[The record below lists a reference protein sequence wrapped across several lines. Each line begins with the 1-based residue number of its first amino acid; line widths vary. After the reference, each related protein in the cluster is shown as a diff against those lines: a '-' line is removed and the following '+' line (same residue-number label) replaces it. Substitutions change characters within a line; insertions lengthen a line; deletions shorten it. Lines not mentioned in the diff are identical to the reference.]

1 MFSGHHH
8 SIEGSFGSQGARA
21 EALRV
26 KFKLVSFPLNV
37 LSLSPQQQH
46 LCPRAKHCQSK
57 GTRVGA
63 QSRPEHVIR
72 QSWQD
77 SQSLRQLPIHSLCE
91 HKQWFSLLH
100 SDPVLVLCQ
109 SYPPQLRNLL
119 GNVAF
124 VLLGSWSEEGIWNR
138 LGHMLGCPRK
148 SLQQILLFMNEIL
161 FFYSHLVSPTSI
173 EICYWGSSSWCWTLW
188 LGNLRCGS
196 NHSPGRTSEPGISPF
211 HFYVPYQ
218 GYGPNLITSPFQLD
232 STRILLKSLDSNSP
246 QFFSVRI
253 ALHVG
258 EHVQVSMFLMC
269 SLREVSSSP
278 LLCHRGL
285 FLHYL
290 FI

>member
-1 MFSGHHH
+1 M
-8 SIEGSFGSQGARA
+8 
-21 EALRV
+21 
-26 KFKLVSFPLNV
+26 
-37 LSLSPQQQH
+37 
-46 LCPRAKHCQSK
+46 
-57 GTRVGA
+57 GA

-109 SYPPQLRNLL
+109 FYPPQLHNLL

-173 EICYWGSSSWCWTLW
+173 AARRRLSPAISSYLSL
-188 LGNLRCGS
+188 S
-196 NHSPGRTSEPGISPF
+196 VFRTVKGCNIP
-211 HFYVPYQ
+211 
-218 GYGPNLITSPFQLD
+218 
-232 STRILLKSLDSNSP
+232 
-246 QFFSVRI
+246 
-253 ALHVG
+253 
-258 EHVQVSMFLMC
+258 C
-269 SLREVSSSP
+269 S
-278 LLCHRGL
+278 
-285 FLHYL
+285 
-290 FI
+290 FID